1 MINRLIRHIK
11 EGITNIVRHSAMSI
25 ASATAVTITLI
36 LVSLVLIIMVNVSQL
51 ATSVERQLEI
61 RVKISTE
68 LDSAVDILALRTK
81 IEEIDGVVNVNYS
94 TKAQELDRL
103 IAAYPELA
111 SIYDSYRDRNP
122 LYDAFYVEVKSGD
135 QLTEIS
141 NTISGFDYVYSV
153 DFGGDGVIKLVDM
166 LNNIRSGGLIL
177 VAALTVLAIFL
188 IANTIKITILS
199 RIDEISIMRT
209 VGATNAFIRA
219 PFLVEGCL
227 IGLLGAAI
235 PITASLI
242 GYYYFAESSGGYL
255 FTEIFALVPFMP
267 FAVYLASALGL
278 FGMFVGFLGSFISVT
293 RYLRWKR

>member
-11 EGITNIVRHSAMSI
+11 EGITNMVRHSAMSI
-25 ASATAVTITLI
+25 ASATAVTITLV
-36 LVSLVLIIMVNVSQL
+36 LVSLVIIIMANVSQL
-51 ATSVERQLEI
+51 ATSVEKQLEI

-68 LDSAVDILALRTK
+68 LIEAKEILALQTK
-81 IEEIDGVVNVNYS
+81 IEEVDGVVQVNYS

-103 IAAYPELA
+103 IEAYPELA

-122 LYDAFYVEVKSGD
+122 LYDAFYVEVKSGEL
-135 QLTEIS
+135 LTEIS
-141 NTISGFDYVYSV
+141 TTISGFEHVYSV

-166 LNNIRSGGLIL
+166 LNSIRSGGLIL
-177 VAALTVLAIFL
+177 VAALSVLAIFL

-227 IGLLGAAI
+227 IGLLGATI
-235 PITASLI
+235 PIAVSLI

-255 FTEIFALVPFMP
+255 FTEIFTLVPFMP
-267 FAVYLASALGL
+267 FAIYLSSVLGL
-278 FGMFVGFLGSFISVT
+278 FGMAVGFLGSFISVT